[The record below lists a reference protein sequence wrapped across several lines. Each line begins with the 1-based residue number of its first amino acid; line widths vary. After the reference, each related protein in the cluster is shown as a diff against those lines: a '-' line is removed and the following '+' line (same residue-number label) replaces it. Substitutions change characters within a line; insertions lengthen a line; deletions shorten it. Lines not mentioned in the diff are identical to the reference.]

1 VSGQWAGPGPSG
13 LSGTG
18 ARTRVA
24 LVTRAR
30 PGRLPC
36 MGDVTEL
43 HQRWCIA
50 DGHADSLMWNR
61 DLTARSEEGHVDFPR
76 LREAGVKLQCFTI
89 VTRGF
94 PFIGGFPVF
103 AAWRGWPREAR
114 ASEWTRALWQIER
127 MEEFCRRSG
136 DAARI
141 TTTGAAL
148 EDNLAHGRLS
158 AVLGVEGG
166 HAIEGK
172 VERLA
177 ELHRRGV
184 RFMGLTHL
192 SNNDLGGSSFPMMGN
207 RGLTPLGREVMEEM
221 ARLGLSVD
229 VAHASE
235 STLEDLFAHPTVRY
249 FCSHTGVRAA
259 GGGWRNLSDAAL
271 RRIADRGGVVG
282 IIFAP
287 VYLGGDSVAD
297 VVRHIEH
304 AVDVMGVEGVGLG
317 SDYDGMV
324 ALPRGMKDV
333 TDLRLLTEALLQRHP
348 ESWVERVA
356 GGNFR
361 RFFQETLGG

>member
-1 VSGQWAGPGPSG
+1 
-13 LSGTG
+13 
-18 ARTRVA
+18 
-24 LVTRAR
+24 
-30 PGRLPC
+30 
-36 MGDVTEL
+36 MGDVKEL

-61 DLTARSEEGHVDFPR
+61 DLCERSTEGHVDFPR
-76 LREAGVKLQCFTI
+76 LREAGVKLQCFTL

-94 PFIGGFPVF
+94 PFIGGFPLF
-103 AAWRGWPREAR
+103 AAWRKWPREAR
-114 ASEWTRALWQIER
+114 GGEWLRALWQIEKL
-127 MEEFCRRSG
+127 ESFCARSG
-136 DAARI
+136 DTVRI
-141 TTTGAAL
+141 ATTGAGL
-148 EDNLAHGRLS
+148 EDNLVHGRLS

-207 RGLTPLGREVMEEM
+207 RGLTSLGHQVMEQM
-221 ARLGLSVD
+221 AHLGLSVD

-235 STLEDLFAHPTVRY
+235 QTLTDLFAHPTVRY

-259 GGGWRNLSDAAL
+259 GGGWRNLSDVAL
-271 RRIADRGGVVG
+271 RTIAQRGGVVG
-282 IIFAP
+282 IILAP
-287 VYLGGDSVAD
+287 VYLGGDTMDD
-297 VVRHIEH
+297 VVRHVEH
-304 AVDVMGVEGVGLG
+304 AVDVMGEEGVGVG

-324 ALPRGMKDV
+324 ALPKGMRDV
-333 TDLRLLTEALLQRHP
+333 TDLPRLTEALLRRHP
-348 ESWVERVA
+348 ESWVERVM

-361 RFFQETLGG
+361 RYFRETLGGG

>member
-1 VSGQWAGPGPSG
+1 
-13 LSGTG
+13 
-18 ARTRVA
+18 
-24 LVTRAR
+24 
-30 PGRLPC
+30 
-36 MGDVTEL
+36 MGDVKEF

-61 DLTARSEEGHVDFPR
+61 DLCERSEEGHVDFPR

-114 ASEWTRALWQIER
+114 ASEWTRALWQIEQ
-127 MEEFCRRSG
+127 MASFCARSG

-141 TTTGAAL
+141 TTTGAML

-166 HAIEGK
+166 HAIEGQ
-172 VERLA
+172 VARLS
-177 ELHRRGV
+177 ELHQRGV

-221 ARLGLSVD
+221 ARLGMSVD

-235 STLEDLFAHPTVRY
+235 STLKDLFTHPSVRF

-259 GGGWRNLSDAAL
+259 GGGWRNLSDESL
-271 RRIADRGGVVG
+271 RFIADRGGVVG

-287 VYLGGDSVAD
+287 VYLGGDTVDD

-304 AVDVMGVEGVGLG
+304 AVDVMGEGGVGLG

-324 ALPRGMKDV
+324 PLPRGMKDV
-333 TDLRLLTEALLQRHP
+333 TGLPLLTEALLRRHP
-348 ESWVERVA
+348 PSWVERVM